1 MADSSRKSAAIFWAS
16 LLIAGMAL
24 LAVTGRSFWIDE
36 CTTAEFAKIPPLADC
51 WHAMERYPEVQLPLY
66 MLYVRG
72 WVQFFGSGEW
82 VLRMAGLPWFV
93 AGAVIF
99 VAGLRRLLGT
109 VLVPTLLISSS
120 AFAWYYLNE
129 ARVYSLQLGLA
140 LALAGSG
147 AVIVQS
153 VLAGSPGRGWWRC
166 FLASLFLLC
175 GTSPLGAV
183 WGVFL
188 FAAVLFLIPRRR
200 WRELWRL
207 APVAGGICV
216 AGLAALAAYYAWTL
230 TLPARPTAG
239 TTNAQTVLFVFY
251 ELLGLSGWG
260 PGRNVLRSA
269 GVGALKPFLICLAS
283 FGMLAGV
290 VGWNG
295 FKELSSRFT
304 RRRVLQVMALV
315 CTPLLL
321 IGALGVATHFRVL
334 GRHATPLLPLLLMG
348 LAFGLVRLMRLRLG
362 RWVAGLFLLGCLGS
376 SLLIRFAPR
385 HEKDDY
391 RGTADRAKSAAESGQ
406 QVWWNAEKFG
416 ASYYRIADHP
426 RIALVINA
434 TKESLQAQPEP
445 DLIVASRPES
455 YDNTGAVADYVQ
467 KRDYRL
473 VETRPP
479 FTFWIRRVP

>member
-1 MADSSRKSAAIFWAS
+1 
-16 LLIAGMAL
+16 
-24 LAVTGRSFWIDE
+24 
-36 CTTAEFAKIPPLADC
+36 
-51 WHAMERYPEVQLPLY
+51 
-66 MLYVRG
+66 
-72 WVQFFGSGEW
+72 
-82 VLRMAGLPWFV
+82 
-93 AGAVIF
+93 
-99 VAGLRRLLGT
+99 
-109 VLVPTLLISSS
+109 VPALLISAS

-140 LALAGSG
+140 LALAGSSTVMVSS
-147 AVIVQS
+147 A
-153 VLAGSPGRGWWRC
+153 LAGAPGRNWWRC
-166 FLASLFLLC
+166 FLTSLFLLC

-183 WGVFL
+183 WGVFF

-207 APVAGGICV
+207 APVAGGVCV
-216 AGLAALAAYYAWTL
+216 AGLAGLAAYYAWTL

-260 PGRNVLRSA
+260 PGRNDLRSA
-269 GVGALKPFLICLAS
+269 GVGALKPFVVFLAP
-283 FGMLAGV
+283 FAMLAGV

-295 FKELSSRFT
+295 FRELCSRFT
-304 RRRVLQVMALV
+304 LRRVLWVMALAGA
-315 CTPLLL
+315 PLLL
-321 IGALGVATHFRVL
+321 ICALGVATHFRVL
-334 GRHATPLLPLLLMG
+334 GRHAMPLLPLLLLG
-348 LAFGLVRLMRLRLG
+348 LAFGIVRLMRLKHG
-362 RWVAGLFLLGCLGS
+362 RWMAGLFLVGCLGS

-391 RGTADRAKSAAESGQ
+391 RSAAARAQSAAESGQ

-416 ASYYRIADHP
+416 ASYYHIADQP

-434 TKESLQAQPEP
+434 TKESLQTQPEP

-455 YDNTGAVADYVQ
+455 YDNTGAVAVYV
-467 KRDYRL
+467 KERDYRL

-479 FTFWIRRVP
+479 FVFWARRGR